1 MGICKDPTTQE
12 LNKRG
17 YNLVKLPR
25 VGIEPMDVLGQEGKN
40 MEKLGSIAEVWTST
54 STIAVPS
61 APVAVSGIEG
71 SKTSDLD
78 LGIGLKLLGDALA
91 GLGGGIGLP
100 ALNFAFKKAKK
111 VQFKFVNVESISITP
126 FALGKFLEN
135 GSLDV
140 SNPFVSHYSGNDET
154 DEYII
159 FDVLKSDSISV
170 TAKSESDLEIG
181 ADITALSGALG
192 SKVSVKTAST
202 GSSEITFQGAAKATF
217 AFKILQVIF
226 ENGKWV
232 PREVG
237 ADEHL
242 SFAATADGNAEAIF
256 GKGVILS
263 PSGRVRIRL

>member
-25 VGIEPMDVLGQEGKN
+25 VGIEPMDVLGREDKS

-54 STIAVPS
+54 ITTPTIG

-78 LGIGLKLLGDALA
+78 LGIGLKLLSDALA

-111 VQFKFVNVESISITP
+111 VQFKFVNVESTSITP
-126 FALGKFLEN
+126 FALGKFLAN
-135 GSLDV
+135 GTLDI
-140 SNPFVSHYSGNDET
+140 SNPFVSHYFGNDET

-170 TAKSESDLEIG
+170 TAKSESGMEIG
-181 ADITALSGALG
+181 ADISALSGALG

-202 GSSEITFQGAAKATF
+202 GSSELTFQGATKATF
-217 AFKILQVIF
+217 AFKIFQVMF

-232 PREVG
+232 PRGVG
-237 ADEHL
+237 ADEDL
-242 SFAATADGNAEAIF
+242 AFAAGADGGAEAIF
-256 GKGVILS
+256 GKGVVLS
-263 PSGRVRIRL
+263 PGGRIRMRI